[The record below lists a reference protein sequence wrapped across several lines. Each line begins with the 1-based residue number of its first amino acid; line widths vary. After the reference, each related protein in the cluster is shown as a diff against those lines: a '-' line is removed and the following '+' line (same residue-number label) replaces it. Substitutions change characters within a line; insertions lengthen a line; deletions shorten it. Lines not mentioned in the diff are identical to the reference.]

1 MLGGGLARGLI
12 NKAIAAAAAAG
23 AAFVAIAALGAAIYF
38 ALCMVVPPLAAAAI
52 TAVLFALVALII
64 ILVFVRSDAD
74 EEEDEEPEGLAQ
86 RAFTLFRER
95 PILGA
100 VAAIAGGFI
109 FLKNPAL
116 ATMVTAAFTEKPQ
129 SRRRY
134 R

>member
-23 AAFVAIAALGAAIYF
+23 AAFVAIAALGAAVYF
-38 ALCMVVPPLAAAAI
+38 ALCMVVPYLAAATI
-52 TAVLFALVALII
+52 TAVLFALVALVIV
-64 ILVFVRSDAD
+64 LVFVRRDAD

-134 R
+134 K